1 MTRLLPRLRAAL
13 GTAAT
18 WAVAW
23 AGAGLSIGVLSV
35 LIPALPLGWFF
46 EVFDAPLPALAMP
59 GFVGGLCYAVVVS
72 VAGRR
77 RPLQE
82 ISLAEVAGWGVA
94 GGLLLSAIP
103 AFALLDNGPG
113 GAADAAPD
121 GAWRI
126 PAAIAVLITFSVAS
140 AVGSFLLARRAARA
154 DERRLRERLQD
165 ALLGEM
171 SPAASLPFTQGS
183 VSPSLDDNQRRR
195 ESSAAGGRP

>member
-1 MTRLLPRLRAAL
+1 MSRLLPRLRAAL

-35 LIPALPLGWFF
+35 LVPALPLGWFF

-59 GFVGGLCYAVVVS
+59 GFVAGLCYALVVT

-77 RPLQE
+77 RPLRD
-82 ISLAEVAGWGVA
+82 ISLAEVAGWGAA

-103 AFALLDNGPG
+103 ALALLDNGPS
-113 GAADAAPD
+113 GAPN
-121 GAWRI
+121 GAWRM

-140 AVGSFLLARRAARA
+140 AVGSFALARRAARA
-154 DERRLRERLQD
+154 DERRLRERLVD
-165 ALLGEM
+165 ALVGGPTSSE
-171 SPAASLPFTQGS
+171 ALPPVHGT
-183 VSPSLDDNQRRR
+183 VSPSFEDNQRTR
-195 ESSAAGGRP
+195 ESSAARGRP

>member
-1 MTRLLPRLRAAL
+1 MSRPFTRLRAAL

-59 GFVGGLCYAVVVS
+59 GFVGGLCYAAVVR

-77 RPLQE
+77 RPLRE
-82 ISLAEVAGWGVA
+82 ISLAEVAGWGIA

-103 AFALLDNGPG
+103 ALSLLDNGPG
-113 GAADAAPD
+113 GDPD
-121 GAWRI
+121 GNWRL

-140 AVGSFLLARRAARA
+140 AVGSFWLARRAAQRDTEA
-154 DERRLRERLQD
+154 LQNTLRD
-165 ALLGEM
+165 TLLSG
-171 SPAASLPFTQGS
+171 AATPHALPFTQG
-183 VSPSLDDNQRRR
+183 VGNPSFDDNQRTR
-195 ESSAAGGRP
+195 ESSAARGRP